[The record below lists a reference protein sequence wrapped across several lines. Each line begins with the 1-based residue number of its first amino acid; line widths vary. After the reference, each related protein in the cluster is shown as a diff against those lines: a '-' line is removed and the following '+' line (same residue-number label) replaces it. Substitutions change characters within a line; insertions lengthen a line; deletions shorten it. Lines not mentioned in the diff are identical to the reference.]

1 MSSQLVR
8 FVILFMVLMALMVL
22 SAALAPPTRAQI
34 EVSGVYCHPET
45 WVMQGTQFTHFN
57 AMNPGDQPGLMDL
70 NDVVCTAWLATAD
83 IPVGAGWIP
92 GRPIAAAT
100 VTFYA
105 VHENG
110 SVASQGNAVTDIH
123 GMATIR
129 FNDLPVTGSQDHA
142 NCADTPSGTWECY
155 TFYAYYAGL
164 GAAIGGGLPV
174 FMGFGECL
182 LRGECTSNWQ
192 YLLLEDSEV
201 PIDCGG
207 LAGCFEEYG
216 GICNGLG
223 TTIYIPAGA
232 LTLPTMIE
240 IAQPTPPPPFGIPA
254 GAAMIDWRYIST
266 GGATFAQ
273 PATVAFD
280 YSSSSLYGYGRLG
293 TQIYFFQSGRSQWVP
308 LPTPP
313 DRSALENQIRWEIE
327 QEGFYAFIGFID
339 SDMDGIENVL
349 ETSQYNTNPNLPDSD
364 LDGGADGNEVLVWET
379 MANDPDC
386 DGDGH
391 TDGEEVLAGTDP
403 NDPRIYPGAIDRGDH
418 NIGSIQTTM
427 TDKGTFGYVT
437 ADSPDGIGLIYP
449 PGGSNLLYIGGLWA
463 GTDAD
468 YVVNRDYASEPPDW
482 EVAANPDGHVVIDA
496 TPEIAQRIRSSYN
509 DSPHPQAKWLRA
521 YQETAAWGT
530 APDNAYVLEHIVLA
544 NDGSGTVE
552 NLYAGQFMD
561 FDVVPASAT
570 ANYGTTDLARDL
582 VYMWRA
588 APTPYAGLMLI
599 EPETA
604 ANVTLILNPTYVWPN
619 TYVLDAD
626 KYAFLAAT
634 DAPHIVHDAPAANDW
649 SVLVSAGPFD
659 LDVNESVTLGFALVA
674 GGSAAEL
681 LTNADRARAHYYE
694 IYGGSAVSE
703 SAPGAGGLR
712 LTAAPNPFAGETVF
726 LYELPVPCRATL
738 TVYDVAG
745 RLVNVWRHDGPTVA
759 GEQAVRWDA
768 RDAQGRRLPP
778 GVYLYRLDA
787 GSVSRSGRLVLT
799 R

>member
-1 MSSQLVR
+1 MSCRLVR
-8 FVILFMVLMALMVL
+8 ITIFLVVLVFLLVL
-22 SAALAPPTRAQI
+22 SAALAPPIRAQI
-34 EVSGVYCHPET
+34 QVSGVYCHPET
-45 WVMQGTQFTHFN
+45 WVIQGTQFTHFN
-57 AMNPGDQPGLMDL
+57 AMNPGDTPGMMDL
-70 NDVVCTAWLATAD
+70 NNVVCTAWLATAD
-83 IPVGAGWIP
+83 VQLQGGGFIP
-92 GRPIAAAT
+92 GRPIRAAT

-105 VHENG
+105 VREDG
-110 SVASQGNAVTDIH
+110 SVGSQGNAVTDIH

-129 FNDLPVTGSQDHA
+129 FDNLPVTGSQDHA

-155 TFYAYYAGL
+155 TFYATYSGL
-164 GAAIGGGLPV
+164 GGGLPIS
-174 FMGFGECL
+174 MGFGECL
-182 LRGECTSNWQ
+182 LIGGCTTDWQ

-223 TTIYIPAGA
+223 TTIYIPAGSLA
-232 LTLPTMIE
+232 QPTMIE
-240 IAQPTPPPPFGIPA
+240 IAQPTPPPPAGIPP

-266 GGATFAQ
+266 SGATFAL
-273 PATVAFD
+273 PATVALD
-280 YSSSSLYGYGRLG
+280 YSSSIIYGYGRLG
-293 TQIYFFQSGRSQWVP
+293 TQIYFYQSGRSQWVP

-313 DRSALENQIRWEIE
+313 DRSALENQIRWEIV
-327 QEGFYAFIGFID
+327 QGGFYALVGFTD
-339 SDMDGIENVL
+339 SDLDGIENVL

-364 LDGGADGNEVLVWET
+364 FDGGIDGNEILAWST
-379 MANDPDC
+379 MPDDPDC

-391 TDGEEVLAGTDP
+391 PDGEEVLAGTDP

-418 NIGSIQTTM
+418 NVGSIQTTM

-437 ADSPDGIGLIYP
+437 ADLPDGVGFIYP
-449 PGGSNLLYIGGLWA
+449 PGGSNLLYIGSLWA
-463 GTDAD
+463 GTDPD
-468 YVVNRDYASEPPDW
+468 YVVNRDYASETPDW
-482 EVAANPDGHVVIDA
+482 EVAANPDGHVVIDT
-496 TPEIAQRIRSSYN
+496 TPDIAQRIRSSYN

-544 NDGSGTVE
+544 NDGSDAVE
-552 NLYAGQFMD
+552 DLYAGQFMD
-561 FDVVPASAT
+561 FDVIPASAA

-588 APTPYAGLMLI
+588 APTPYVGLMLI
-599 EPETA
+599 EPEPV
-604 ANVTLILNPTYVWPN
+604 ANVTLIHNPTYVWPN
-619 TYVLDAD
+619 AHVLDAD

-634 DAPHIVHDAPAANDW
+634 DAAHIVHDAPAANDW

-659 LDVNESVTLGFALVA
+659 LDVDESVTLGFALVA
-674 GGSAAEL
+674 GSSAAEL
-681 LTNADRARAHYYE
+681 LANADRARAHYFE
-694 IYGGSAVSE
+694 IYGGSAVGE
-703 SAPGAGGLR
+703 PVRGVGGLR
-712 LTAAPNPFAGETVF
+712 LTVAPNPFTGETVF
-726 LYELPVPCRATL
+726 YCTLPVRGRATL

-745 RLVNVWRHDGPTVA
+745 RIINSWRREAPAVA
-759 GEQAVRWDA
+759 GDDAVRWDG

-778 GVYLYRLDA
+778 GVYLYRLDD